1 MHKAQVQVDQGP
13 QHKTRYTES
22 NRREIEKEPSNSLAH
37 GEFPEPMAQAL
48 GSTIDKRDLMKLRN
62 FCAAKYTVN
71 QKKWQSTEWEKI
83 FVNYTPNRDVLVTI
97 LLL

>member
-1 MHKAQVQVDQGP
+1 VDQGP

-48 GSTIDKRDLMKLRN
+48 GSTIDE
-62 FCAAKYTVN
+62 T
-71 QKKWQSTEWEKI
+71 EKI
-83 FVNYTPNRDVLVTI
+83 L
-97 LLL
+97 